1 MKLENLEV
9 IEIKEVQK
17 GTSKAG
23 KEFQT
28 LTFVCKNTEEW
39 NNTFAFNIFGE
50 EKIANFLKFTKV
62 GFFIDVDYNI
72 DCKEYK
78 GSWYTKLSY
87 WKSFKAEGN
96 ETPPQSQAS
105 VMPEATDDVDDMPF

>member
-1 MKLENLEV
+1 MAN
-9 IEIKEVQK
+9 
-17 GTSKAG
+17 
-23 KEFQT
+23 

-87 WKSFKAEGN
+87 WKSFKAESG
-96 ETPPQSQAS
+96 TPPAS
-105 VMPEATDDVDDMPF
+105 EVSEFPTTDDNDSADLPF